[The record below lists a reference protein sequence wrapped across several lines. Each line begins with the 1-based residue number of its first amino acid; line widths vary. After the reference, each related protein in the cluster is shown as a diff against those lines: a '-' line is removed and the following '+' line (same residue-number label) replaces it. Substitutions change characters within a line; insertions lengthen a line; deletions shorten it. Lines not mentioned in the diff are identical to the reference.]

1 MRLWGIFLA
10 LNAGRAAGMNGT
22 NPISAVEM
30 ETWSRLHREPI
41 RPFELDIIKA
51 LDRGMLGAAK
61 AAG

>member
-10 LNAGRAAGMNGT
+10 LNAGRAAGMNGA
-22 NPISAVEM
+22 NPMSAVKM
-30 ETWSRLHREPI
+30 ETWSRLHRAPI